1 MNMAQ
6 LQGFLAVARHRSFT
20 RAGGEMRL
28 SQPGISR
35 QMQRLEQE
43 VGITLLERH
52 GGSLALTPAGER
64 FRAYAE
70 ETLARHRQL
79 LSQLQERPAAMAGE
93 LRIVASTTPGE
104 FLVPELVTDFTA
116 LYPEVRPQVFIA
128 DSTQVVAELREKNWD
143 VGFVGA
149 RLPGRGLLYNL
160 VAEDEV
166 VLAVPVG
173 HPFAARK
180 QVRLE
185 ELEGQPFLE
194 REGGSGTLRSVRTA
208 LAGKGKALPGY
219 RVEMVLSSIQAILLA
234 VERGYGMGWVSS
246 LALGPGWAKHIALV
260 RLTGVSLRRG
270 LYLVQERQR
279 LLPPV
284 AALFAD
290 WVRRERKTAA
300 LTTSKG

>member
-1 MNMAQ
+1 MDMAQ
-6 LQGFLAVARHRSFT
+6 LEGFLAVARHRNFT
-20 RAGGEMRL
+20 RAGRELRL
-28 SQPGISR
+28 SQPGVSR
-35 QMQRLEQE
+35 QMQRLERE
-43 VGITLLERH
+43 VGVTLLERRD
-52 GGSLALTPAGER
+52 GRLTLTPAGER
-64 FRAYAE
+64 FLAYAQE
-70 ETLARHRQL
+70 ALARHRQL
-79 LSQLQERPAAMAGE
+79 LSQLQERPAAVAGE
-93 LRIVASTTPGE
+93 LLIAASTTPGE
-104 FLVPELVTDFTA
+104 FLVPELVTAFTA
-116 LYPEVRPQVFIA
+116 RYPEVRPQVFIT
-128 DSTQVVAELREKNWD
+128 DSAQVVAELRERSWD

-149 RLPGRGLLYNL
+149 RLPGRGLQYDV

-166 VLAVPVG
+166 VLAVPAG

-180 QVRLE
+180 QVGLE

-208 LAGKGKALPGY
+208 LAGQGRTLPGY

-246 LALGPGWAKHIALV
+246 LALGPGWAKHVALV
-260 RLTGVSLRRG
+260 RLTGVSLRRE

-290 WVRRERKTAA
+290 WVRRERKAVPPP
-300 LTTSKG
+300 GP